1 MEEIFG
7 EWKNEDDRRALLANR
22 WIYEIFPGA
31 FPYISQPTK
40 ILNTPVLARFT
51 WPFFR
56 KTDRQH
62 SSTYTLAIT
71 SGQLAPLFQG
81 SLISKGR
88 EHFLAGLA
96 RQGHV
101 PIHDRIYHWVQD
113 PSPNG
118 PRVFLLIRLR
128 QGQQQMTAPASGVSY
143 SGLFTSTGRSLIT
156 LFRWFS
162 SDSPKM
168 FCNLAIFVHFSIF
181 FWSAN
186 VKFGGSR
193 FSYAFYFSNDF
204 LNFVYFYP
212 ANIIWSASV

>member
-22 WIYEIFPGA
+22 WIYENFPCA

-101 PIHDRIYHWVQD
+101 PIHDRIYHWAQD

-128 QGQQQMTAPASGVSY
+128 QGQQRMTAPASGVSY
-143 SGLFTSTGRSLIT
+143 SGLFTSTGRPLIT
-156 LFRWFS
+156 YFVDSGLIHPKCSVTWQFLCISVSFFGLPTWNLVAAISRMLF
-162 SDSPKM
+162 
-168 FCNLAIFVHFSIF
+168 IFLMIFSILCTF
-181 FWSAN
+181 T
-186 VKFGGSR
+186 
-193 FSYAFYFSNDF
+193 
-204 LNFVYFYP
+204 LL
-212 ANIIWSASV
+212 I